1 MSKCKYCNSKEV
13 TYNQLITDSY
23 CADCG
28 QWQEGENYE
37 QVQTF
42 SRTKQAQ

>member
-28 QWQEGENYE
+28 QWQAGENYE
-37 QVQTF
+37 QI
-42 SRTKQAQ
+42 